1 MKIDNIENLY
11 NLEDTVGILVD
22 KANFNFLGFKLKAQV
37 NNYDDLPG
45 EGEVGAVYAVGAAAP
60 YTYYTYIN
68 NDWLNLGI
76 WPLRGPKGQPGDKG
90 DKGVAGPAGPKG
102 DKGDQGATG
111 PAGSGVG
118 VNYITDLDLAVGEAV
133 VAYDGTDG
141 ASISK
146 QGTIKA
152 AGTTYNINVEDE
164 LPIIPGDNITIDAT
178 ADGKHLKISATG
190 GSGSSAMEI
199 ITIGSGNSGTVSTAT
214 MAKLAQSDV
223 LCIVKSNNE
232 LYWRMDDQHTP
243 GAMGYTHLGYENG
256 KFIQKNVTF
265 TITTNAW
272 VKTTKDATTVNGVS
286 GAVNIVGGSNVN
298 VTTVDGT
305 ITIAAT
311 GGGGGSGSSTDGFN
325 NLKAINLTPTT
336 YQGTDSPAGKF
347 TFKGTGGFTLKDNTT
362 GTIQSTT
369 IQLPV
374 IPGNGITFTKTD
386 DGSCEIAATAATRP
400 TITLNTSEATV
411 FTSHYGRT
419 YYTWPNIDAT
429 IIDDIVDGNY
439 DVTIYDQT
447 SGGGYYYC
455 PLTGDDMTW
464 IGQKIPTGDIVPSEL
479 VGWTYKARES
489 ETAASFWR
497 DEWTKSP
504 SSSGGKLYQHN
515 INAYAGS
522 AIIVYCTLYTTDNTQ
537 INSLTPWQTKF
548 GTDRVIGA
556 GYVYNANK
564 YYPLLYMR
572 ADSESIKAWYLDP
585 DTQKPV
591 ATEAFGTGGAFT
603 DTVKEV

>member
-1 MKIDNIENLY
+1 MKINNIENLY

-146 QGTIKA
+146 QGKIKA

-164 LPIIPGDNITIDAT
+164 LPLIPGDNITIDAT
-178 ADGKHLKISATG
+178 EDGKHLKISATG
-190 GSGSSAMEI
+190 GGSSSTIEI

-214 MAKLAQSDV
+214 MTKLAQSDV
-223 LCIVKSNNE
+223 LCVVKSNNE

-256 KFIQKNVTF
+256 KFIQKNITF

-286 GAVNIVGGSNVN
+286 GEVNIVGGSNVN

-305 ITIAAT
+305 ITISAT

-347 TFKGTGGFTLKDNTT
+347 TFKGTGGFTLTDNTT

-374 IPGNGITFTKTD
+374 IPGDGIQFTKTS
-386 DGSCEIAATAATRP
+386 DGSCEISSTASNKP
-400 TITLNTSEATV
+400 TLVLNTSEAQS
-411 FTSHYGRT
+411 FTSYYGRI
-419 YYTWPNIDAT
+419 YYTWSSVDAVG
-429 IIDDIVDGNY
+429 INNHEYNV
-439 DVTIYDQT
+439 VIYDQT

-455 PLTGDDMTW
+455 PLTSDDMTW
-464 IGQKIPTGDIVPSEL
+464 VGQKIPTGDIDPSKL
-479 VGWTYKARES
+479 VGWAYKARES

-497 DEWTKSP
+497 DEWSKSP

-515 INAYAGS
+515 INAYADS
-522 AIIVYCTLYTTDNTQ
+522 STIVYCTLYTTDNTQ
-537 INSLTPWQTKF
+537 INSLTPWLMKF

-556 GYVYNANK
+556 GYVFNTNK
-564 YYPLLYMR
+564 YYPLLYMK
-572 ADSESIKAWYLDP
+572 ADSESIKGWYLNP
-585 DTQKPV
+585 ETQKPV
-591 ATEAFGTGGAFT
+591 ATAAFGTGGAFT